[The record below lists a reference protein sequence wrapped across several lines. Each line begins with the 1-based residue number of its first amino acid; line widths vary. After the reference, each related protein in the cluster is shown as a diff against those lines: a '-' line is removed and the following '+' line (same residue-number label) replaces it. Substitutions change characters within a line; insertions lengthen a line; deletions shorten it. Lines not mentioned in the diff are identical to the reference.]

1 MKIYTK
7 LHEVIDGVQFFDTII
22 LYREKGTVPLEHYF
36 TNNDNLKSEIRELSY
51 IYNGKPFIFLSDNGV
66 FAKNKID
73 YASRLLVESFL
84 KLVNT
89 REKNCNLLDV
99 GCGYGYMGIVIG
111 GVLGCCI
118 DLVDVNKRAVHLSE
132 RNIKLNNVK
141 GRAFISNAY
150 ESVKNKY
157 KYIITN
163 PPIRAGK
170 DVVLDILA
178 NAKGHLEDGGE
189 LWFVINKDQGA
200 KSIKKI
206 MDECYKVEVVAKSKG
221 FFVFC
226 AKID

>member
-1 MKIYTK
+1 MMMEGCLFLVWSDKMS
-7 LHEVIDGVQFFDTII
+7 
-22 LYREKGTVPLEHYF
+22 HYF
-36 TNNDNLKSEIRELSY
+36 ENDQNLKSQLKKTNCS
-51 IYNGKPFIFLSDNGV
+51 IFNKQFTFYTDNGV

>member
-1 MKIYTK
+1 M
-7 LHEVIDGVQFFDTII
+7 
-22 LYREKGTVPLEHYF
+22 PLEHYF
-36 TNNDNLKSEIRELSY
+36 TNNYNLKSEIRELSY
-51 IYNGKPFIFLSDNGV
+51 IYNGKPFTFLSDNGV

-73 YASRLLVESFL
+73 YASKLLVESFL
-84 KLVNT
+84 KLVDT
-89 REKNCNLLDV
+89 RVEDCNLLDV

-111 GVLGCCI
+111 GILKCNV
-118 DLVDVNKRAVHLSE
+118 DLVDVNKRAIHLSE

-141 GRAFISNAY
+141 GHAFESNAY
-150 ESVKNKY
+150 ECVKNKY

-170 DVVLDILA
+170 DVVLDILV
-178 NAKGHLEDGGE
+178 NAKGHLLDDGE

>member
-1 MKIYTK
+1 M
-7 LHEVIDGVQFFDTII
+7 
-22 LYREKGTVPLEHYF
+22 PLEHYF
-36 TNNDNLKSEIRELSY
+36 TNNNNLKSEIRELSY
-51 IYNGKPFIFLSDNGV
+51 IYNGKPFTFLSDNGV

-73 YASRLLVESFL
+73 YASKLLVESFL
-84 KLVNT
+84 KLVDT
-89 REKNCNLLDV
+89 RVEDCNLLDV

-111 GVLGCCI
+111 GILKCNV
-118 DLVDVNKRAVHLSE
+118 DLVDVNKRAIHLSE

-141 GRAFISNAY
+141 GRAFESNAY
-150 ESVKNKY
+150 ECVKNRY

-170 DVVLDILA
+170 DVVLDILV
-178 NAKGHLEDGGE
+178 NAKGHLLDDGE

-206 MDECYKVEVVAKSKG
+206 MDEYYKVEVVAKSKG

>member
-1 MKIYTK
+1 MT
-7 LHEVIDGVQFFDTII
+7 ECNFFDTII
-22 LYREKGTVPLEHYF
+22 LYREKGTLPLEHYF

-89 REKNCNLLDV
+89 REEDCNLLDV

>member
-1 MKIYTK
+1 M
-7 LHEVIDGVQFFDTII
+7 
-22 LYREKGTVPLEHYF
+22 PLEHYF

-89 REKNCNLLDV
+89 REENCNLLDV